1 MKKYIFVLNYLLLVF
16 LSFSSA
22 LTVAA
27 EDQMRWAAYDET
39 EDLAQLALHENNSMH
54 FKLLNSKILD
64 KNSLWSPFQDSLA
77 NFSERD
83 YVALKPLIL
92 DRSISEIQI
101 SVNAGDLSY
110 EQLVTFYIFRI
121 REIESDN
128 QRSINSVIALNPDA
142 INRARQLD
150 EIHQAIDGTPS
161 DSIFGIPVLLKDN
174 IGVEGMATTAGAVA
188 LQENYTDNAFIAE
201 RLLEKGAIIIGKANL
216 SEWAYFF
223 CNDCPSGYSAMGGQT
238 LNPYGRFVFG
248 TGGSSAGSGAS
259 TAANYATVAVGS
271 ETSGSI
277 LSPASANS
285 LVGLKPT
292 TGSLSRTGVVP
303 ISASLDTA
311 GPMTRSVADV
321 VVLFNS
327 MAGYDQNDLAMP
339 LISDDLQLIYRE
351 TSLADKR
358 LGVIDRYADNT
369 FYNNALSVLSANNAE
384 LIDLSFNPSR
394 QPQFTEFLG
403 AEMVRDLALY
413 LNKNAADQVEILSIT
428 ELQAFNNVEFEVR
441 APYGQ
446 GLIDMMTELNYN
458 EAELEELR
466 AELQAWGRE
475 ILDRTFIES
484 NLHVLVGVNNHQA
497 GIAALAN
504 YPALTIPMGYEK
516 NGRPIGLTLIAPPFQ
531 EQLLIDIGVQFEKL
545 TQARRMPSKYQ

>member
-1 MKKYIFVLNYLLLVF
+1 MKKNILSLIYLLQFL
-16 LSFSSA
+16 LSFYSA
-22 LTVAA
+22 LNVAA
-27 EDQMRWAAYDET
+27 EDEMRWEAYDET
-39 EDLAQLALHENNSMH
+39 EDLAQLARHENNSMH
-54 FKLLNSKILD
+54 FKLLNSQVLD

-92 DRSISEIQI
+92 DRSISEIQD

-128 QRSINSVIALNPDA
+128 QRAINGVIALNPDA

-150 EIHQAIDGTPS
+150 EIHQASDGTPL

-201 RLLEKGAIIIGKANL
+201 RLLEKGAIVIGKANL

-238 LNPYGRFVFG
+238 LNPYGRFEFG

-413 LNKNAADQVEILSIT
+413 LSKNAADQVDILSIT
-428 ELQAFNNVEFEVR
+428 ELQAFNNVELEVR

-458 EAELEELR
+458 ETELEELR
-466 AELQAWGRE
+466 AELQAWGSE

-484 NLHVLVGVNNHQA
+484 NLDVLVGVNNHQA

-504 YPALTIPMGYEK
+504 YPALTIPLGYEE